1 MLYFDFDVFLKNDV
15 KLSIN
20 QYEQGIQNI
29 KFVTFILIN
38 T

>member
-1 MLYFDFDVFLKNDV
+1 MLYFGFDVLLKNDAKV
-15 KLSIN
+15 SIN
-20 QYEQGIQNI
+20 EYEQAIQNI